1 MGWQLYHCPI
11 SQMIWSIWICSSP
24 SQFFLSL
31 SCILLVPLFFCL
43 HCLCTISLL
52 FSLRYIIQVLQWAFP
67 NFPNSPLLLSISSLV
82 LESLLPTFWPLKAK
96 ISVELKAP
104 ECSLWNIF
112 FTISTALPF
121 STNFSMVL
129 WEGSSKQ
136 TVWCSIIDSCENSWC
151 LNLVN
156 LGNIWLALKEMTSYR
171 KKGFNPFGTTKSF
184 WDHFRYVF

>member
-1 MGWQLYHCPI
+1 
-11 SQMIWSIWICSSP
+11 MIWSICSSP

-31 SCILLVPLFFCL
+31 SCILLVPLFFYL
-43 HCLCTISLL
+43 HPPQSTVCVPSLL

-96 ISVELKAP
+96 ISVELKAL

-112 FTISTALPF
+112 FYNFNSIALQHKFLNGPLRRF
-121 STNFSMVL
+121 F
-129 WEGSSKQ
+129 K
-136 TVWCSIIDSCENSWC
+136 TVWCSIIDSCGNSWC
-151 LNLVN
+151 LNHVN

-171 KKGFNPFGTTKSF
+171 KKGFSPFGTTKSF
-184 WDHFRYVF
+184 RDHFRYVF

>member
-1 MGWQLYHCPI
+1 MGWQLYHCPHLPNDLI
-11 SQMIWSIWICSSP
+11 NMNMQFPLTILPVSILYPFSATV
-24 SQFFLSL
+24 FLSAL
-31 SCILLVPLFFCL
+31 SVYHLSPFFSEV
-43 HCLCTISLL
+43 HHTG
-52 FSLRYIIQVLQWAFP
+52 LQWAFP

-96 ISVELKAP
+96 ISVELKAL

-171 KKGFNPFGTTKSF
+171 KKGFSPFGTTKSF

>member
-31 SCILLVPLFFCL
+31 SCILLVPLFFYL

-96 ISVELKAP
+96 ISVELKAL